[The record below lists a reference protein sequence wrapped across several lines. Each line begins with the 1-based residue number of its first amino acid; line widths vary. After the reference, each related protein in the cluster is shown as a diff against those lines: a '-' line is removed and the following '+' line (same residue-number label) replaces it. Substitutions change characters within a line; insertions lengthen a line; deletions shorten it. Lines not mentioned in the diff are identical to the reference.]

1 MDLARP
7 PNVDQRRERG
17 GIVIGADSVH
27 DRQRFGGG
35 RRRALMIASTRA
47 WHRLAIAS
55 CILGA
60 LSRPA
65 GAQSRASFGAVH
77 EYVAF
82 GAESAAQVTLPSNLI
97 ASPIYREVL
106 ESMIHGSATFRRQCL
121 RIAGEPLLT
130 IRLEP
135 APASWTRGARA
146 ITRIVR
152 QPRGLL
158 SATIDIGRFEN
169 EVELI
174 AHELEHIIEQL
185 DEVDLPSRAVL
196 PDTGVHALDAGGMA
210 FETARAV
217 RVGLTVAR
225 DVRAIA
231 RRAD

>member
-1 MDLARP
+1 MM
-7 PNVDQRRERG
+7 VG
-17 GIVIGADSVH
+17 
-27 DRQRFGGG
+27 
-35 RRRALMIASTRA
+35 TRA
-47 WHRLAIAS
+47 WQGLAIVS
-55 CILGA
+55 CLLCA

-77 EYVAF
+77 EYVAI
-82 GAESAAQVTLPSNLI
+82 GAASAEPVALPSNLI
-97 ASPIYREVL
+97 ASPIYRQVL
-106 ESMIHGSATFRRQCL
+106 ASMIHGSATFRRQCL
-121 RIAGEPLLT
+121 RIAAEPRLT
-130 IRLEP
+130 IRLAPMP
-135 APASWTRGARA
+135 APWTRG
-146 ITRIVR
+146 
-152 QPRGLL
+152 LM
-158 SATIDIGRFEN
+158 SATIGIGRFEN

-225 DVRAIA
+225 EVRAIA

>member
-7 PNVDQRRERG
+7 PNVDQQRERG

-27 DRQRFGGG
+27 DRQRFGGD
-35 RRRALMIASTRA
+35 RRRTLMIASTRA
-47 WHRLAIAS
+47 WRRLAIAS

-60 LSRPA
+60 LSRP

-77 EYVAF
+77 EYVAI
-82 GAESAAQVTLPSNLI
+82 GAESAAQVALPSNLI

-106 ESMIHGSATFRRQCL
+106 ESMIHGSPTFRRQCL
-121 RIAGEPLLT
+121 RIAGEPRLT

-135 APASWTRGARA
+135 TPASWTRGARA
-146 ITRIVR
+146 NTRIVR
-152 QPRGLL
+152 QPRGLM
-158 SATIDIGRFEN
+158 SATIDIGRFGN

-185 DEVDLPSRAVL
+185 DEVDLPSRAAL
-196 PDTGVHALDAGGMA
+196 PDTGVHALDAGGVA

-217 RVGLTVAR
+217 RVGVTVAR
-225 DVRAIA
+225 EVRTIA

>member
-1 MDLARP
+1 MM
-7 PNVDQRRERG
+7 VG
-17 GIVIGADSVH
+17 
-27 DRQRFGGG
+27 
-35 RRRALMIASTRA
+35 TRA
-47 WHRLAIAS
+47 WQGLAIVS
-55 CILGA
+55 CLLCA

-77 EYVAF
+77 EYVAI
-82 GAESAAQVTLPSNLI
+82 GAASAEPVALPSNLI
-97 ASPIYREVL
+97 ASPIYRQVL
-106 ESMIHGSATFRRQCL
+106 ASMIHGSATFRRQCL
-121 RIAGEPLLT
+121 RIAAEPRLT
-130 IRLEP
+130 IRLAPMP
-135 APASWTRGARA
+135 APWTRGARA
-146 ITRIVR
+146 ITRLVR
-152 QPRGLL
+152 QPRGLM
-158 SATIDIGRFEN
+158 SATIGIGRFEN

-225 DVRAIA
+225 EVRAIA